1 MRLKRQCLV
10 PVVPGTTRYNFDDAV
25 SRVELIFEFDKN
37 IAEKWVGF
45 AGPTDENDRV
55 CIIIKTVFSQ
65 ELQSFV

>member
-1 MRLKRQCLV
+1 MSCTCSSWDHPIQFV
-10 PVVPGTTRYNFDDAV
+10 NFDDAV

-37 IAEKWVGF
+37 IAKKWVGF
-45 AGPTDENDRV
+45 DRPTDENDGV